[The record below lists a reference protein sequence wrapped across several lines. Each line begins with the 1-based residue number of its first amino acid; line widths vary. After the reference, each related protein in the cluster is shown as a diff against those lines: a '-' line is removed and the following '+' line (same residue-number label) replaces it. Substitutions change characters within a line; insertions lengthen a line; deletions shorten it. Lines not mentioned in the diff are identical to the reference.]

1 MISGYF
7 GKMFLN
13 TLEEKCEKA
22 YIDFSPITENLYQ
35 FGHIGVNFL
44 PYSTIDVASNTIND
58 LRVLWQKISQY
69 FGRKVR
75 KSLYR
80 FFANNGKAV
89 SIWAYMCKLF
99 AI

>member
-1 MISGYF
+1 MSGYF
-7 GKMFLN
+7 GKKFLN

-22 YIDFSPITENLYQ
+22 YIGFSPITENLYQ

-44 PYSTIDVASNTIND
+44 PYRIIYVASDTVND
-58 LRVLWQKISQY
+58 LSLLWQKVSQY

-80 FFANNGKAV
+80 FFANNGKSV
-89 SIWAYMCKLF
+89 STLSYRCKLF